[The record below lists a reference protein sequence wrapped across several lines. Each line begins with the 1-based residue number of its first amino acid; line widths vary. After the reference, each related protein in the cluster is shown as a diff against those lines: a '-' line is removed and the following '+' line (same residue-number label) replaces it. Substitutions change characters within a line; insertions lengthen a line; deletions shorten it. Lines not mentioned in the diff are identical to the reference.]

1 MKLYVFIIIL
11 LTGLFAEE
19 VVLKI
24 ATVTPEGSIW
34 TKKLRD
40 MDRDIKRRTKGNVRL
55 KIYADSR
62 KGNESEVAQKI
73 FDYKVDGALFLQSGM
88 EEVVPQTSIL
98 KLPYFY
104 KNYQHWQNAQQ
115 KLQKDFEENF
125 SQKQIKVFAWL
136 DSGFTYAFTNKQ
148 VRSLQNFQQQK
159 NWLYTEEPL
168 IKTCFT
174 QLQLQ
179 GKEIKVKEV
188 LQSLQNKDINSVYAS
203 PYLLIALEWHKHI
216 NYCVDLPINN
226 TVGGF
231 VMHEKAYGSIPTKY
245 RKKVERIISK
255 HMKVLSTTIH
265 KENAAAKELLQNK
278 YNVKFIKPDVNW
290 VKTCQSVGQKIANE
304 NVGKIYTQQQLQ
316 TIK

>member
-1 MKLYVFIIIL
+1 MKLYILIIL
-11 LTGLFAEE
+11 FLTSVFAEE

-40 MDRDIKRRTKGNVRL
+40 MDRDIKRRTKGRVRL

-62 KGNESEVAQKI
+62 KGNESQVAQKI
-73 FDYKVDGALFLQSGM
+73 LKYKVDGALFLQSGM
-88 EEVVPQTSIL
+88 EELVPQTSIL

-104 KNYQHWQNAQQ
+104 KNYPHWQSAQQ
-115 KLQKDFEENF
+115 KLKKGFEADFNK
-125 SQKQIKVFAWL
+125 KQIEILGWL
-136 DSGFTYAFTNKQ
+136 DSGFTYAFTNKKVQ
-148 VRSLQNFQQQK
+148 SLQNFQRLQ

-168 IKTCFT
+168 IKTCFAR
-174 QLQLQ
+174 LQLQ

-203 PYLLIALEWHKHI
+203 PYLLMALGWHEHV
-216 NYCVDLPINN
+216 NYCIDLPINN

-231 VMHEKAYGSIPTKY
+231 VMHEKAYRSIPTKY
-245 RKKVERIISK
+245 RKKVARIISK
-255 HMKVLSTTIH
+255 HMKVLSTSIH

-290 VKTCQSVGQKIANE
+290 VKTCQSIGQKIANE
-304 NVGKIYTQQQLQ
+304 NVGKMYTSQQLQ
-316 TIK
+316 TVK